1 MLTPSEYASL
11 YTLLDTYLAS
21 DACKSAFM
29 KNDGSGID
37 YSLIT
42 LCVDE
47 TICEEFDYS
56 NPNKIRDKVN
66 VLNGKN
72 DFNKALIAFKNK
84 SNEVIHTI
92 KYFDLPK

>member
-1 MLTPSEYASL
+1 MLTSSEYSAL
-11 YTLLDTYLAS
+11 YTLLDSYLAS
-21 DACKSAFM
+21 DACKSAFN
-29 KNDGSGID
+29 KSDGSGID

-47 TICEEFDYS
+47 AICEGFDYE
-56 NPNKIRDKVN
+56 NPNKIKDKVN

-72 DFNKALIAFKNK
+72 DFNKALIAIKNK
-84 SNEVIHTI
+84 SNAVVHTI